1 MISYKESWIE
11 LNMKK
16 IIKYIIIVLI
26 VIIVIVLGINF
37 YVKLSTKNQIIK
49 NKDDSK
55 LKDVDCII
63 VLGAGVWGDK
73 PSPMLEDRLLE
84 AISLYENNTSS
95 KIIMSGDHGR
105 EEYDEVNT
113 MKNFAIEK
121 GVPSENIFM
130 DHAGFSS
137 YESIYR
143 AKEIFGAKKVVIVTQ
158 EYHLYRSLYIANR
171 LGIEAYGVASNP
183 RIYGG
188 EAYRELRE
196 ILARDK
202 DFVKCIYKPKPT
214 YLGDTI
220 PVNGNGDVT
229 NDK

>member
-1 MISYKESWIE
+1 
-11 LNMKK
+11 MKK
-16 IIKYIIIVLI
+16 IIKYVAIVLI
-26 VIIVIVLGINF
+26 VIIVIVFGINF
-37 YVKLSTKNQIIK
+37 YVKLSTKKQIIG
-49 NKDDSK
+49 NKDDSR

-84 AISLYENNTSS
+84 AISLYENNASS

-113 MKNFAIEK
+113 MKNFAVEK

-171 LGIEAYGVASNP
+171 LGVEAYGVASNP

-202 DFVKCIYKPKPT
+202 DFIKCIFKPKPT